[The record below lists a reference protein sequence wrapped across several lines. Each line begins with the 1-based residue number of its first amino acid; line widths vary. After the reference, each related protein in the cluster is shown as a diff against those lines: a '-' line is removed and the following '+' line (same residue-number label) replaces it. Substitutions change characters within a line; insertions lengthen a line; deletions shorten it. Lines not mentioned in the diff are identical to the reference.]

1 MSDIHNID
9 VALLRAFIAVAET
22 GRMTTAA
29 KIVHRT
35 QGAISQQIKRLETQF
50 DARLFDRKAGSA
62 SLTRE
67 GEKLLVNAHRLI
79 SLNDEIMDR
88 MRTVDFTGE
97 VRLGVA
103 HDIVRAMMPP
113 VLRRFRQEHPN
124 VLITLMSDTTQTLRA
139 DLRERKIDL
148 AILTESE
155 RGDRDQFLLTDQLI
169 WVGAKGG
176 DAHRRRPLSVALG
189 QENCGFR
196 AAAIK
201 ALTKARM
208 PWRAICQFGSL
219 ESVFATL
226 EADMAIALFLSRT
239 VPDRLAAL
247 RGRELPE
254 LPRFH
259 INLRLPSTGTTSV
272 VTEFARHIREGFS
285 SRYG

>member
-62 SLTRE
+62 RLTRAC
-67 GEKLLVNAHRLI
+67 EKLLVNAHRLI
-79 SLNDEIMDR
+79 SLNDEVMDR
-88 MRTVDFTGE
+88 MRTIDFTGE

-103 HDIVRAMMPP
+103 HDIVRALMPP